1 MYGYVDL
8 VNFILNLINNLD
20 DDYDDEP
27 CSYKAILCFLKKPS
41 EWMFAMNKKIEFL
54 YKNWI

>member
-8 VNFILNLINNLD
+8 VNFILNFVNNLD
-20 DDYDDEP
+20 DDEP
-27 CSYKAILCFLKKPS
+27 CSYKAIIYFLKKPS

-54 YKNWI
+54 NKN